1 MTREEVKFSVV
12 VGTWNRLAQLQ
23 ACVTSI
29 FEQTRTPVR
38 VYVTDAGSTDGTIEY
53 LKSVESDQLFP
64 IFVGTRL
71 GQARA
76 YNKIFA
82 IIDTPYVC
90 WLSDDNVIVNRGL
103 DIAIEVLEQKPS
115 IGMVGLKVKDVA
127 GPFVKAPY
135 IGGISSIGILNV
147 NQGVLRTA
155 VLKKVGGFSET
166 FRDYGID
173 PDLTAKV
180 LFSGHQIAYTR
191 MIAVHHQRNWSQD
204 RTSIE
209 YSRQMEKQKI
219 YQELYKQKYSAVV
232 RGSLS
237 WKGKKALWRLMQYM
251 SIQLRT
257 ANSSQTFLGMISRDW
272 HNIFMGRY
280 ISLLDPWHC
289 HGKSYYLLQSYP
301 LRQQHNALPT
311 DPLWS
316 DRLKNS
322 DSTLS
327 DSCPSHER

>member
-1 MTREEVKFSVV
+1 MTREEIIFSVV

-53 LKSVESDQLFP
+53 LKSIESDRLFP

-76 YNKIFA
+76 YNEIFA

-90 WLSDDNVIVNRGL
+90 WLSDDNVIVNQGL
-103 DIAIEVLEQKPS
+103 DLAVDVLEQNPR

-127 GPFVKAPY
+127 GPFVEAPY

-147 NQGVLRTA
+147 NQGFLRTA

-191 MIAVHHQRNWSQD
+191 KIAVYHQRNWSTD

-219 YQELYKQKYSAVV
+219 YQELYKQKYSSVV
-232 RGSLS
+232 RGSMG
-237 WKGKKALWRLMQYM
+237 WKVKKQLWRFMQYI
-251 SIQLRT
+251 STRLRS
-257 ANSSQTFLGMISRDW
+257 AKSSQTLLGLLPRDW

-289 HGKSYYLLQSYP
+289 HGKSYYLLQSHP
-301 LRQQHNALPT
+301 LRQHQNALPQ

-316 DRLKNS
+316 DHLQNS
-322 DSTLS
+322 DSSPS
-327 DSCPSHER
+327 DSWASHER

>member
-1 MTREEVKFSVV
+1 MTRDKIKFSVV

-53 LKSVESDQLFP
+53 LKSIESDRLFP

-76 YNKIFA
+76 YNEIFA

-90 WLSDDNVIVNRGL
+90 WLSDDNIIVNRGL
-103 DIAIEVLEQKPS
+103 DIAVDVLEQKPS

-127 GPFVKAPY
+127 GPFVEAPY

-191 MIAVHHQRNWSQD
+191 MIAVHHQRNWSPD

-219 YQELYKQKYSAVV
+219 YQELYKQKYSSVV

-237 WKGKKALWRLMQYM
+237 WMGKKALWRFMQYI
-251 SIQLRT
+251 SIQLRS
-257 ANSSQTFLGMISRDW
+257 ANSSQMLLGMISRDW

-289 HGKSYYLLQSYP
+289 HGKAYYLLQSYP
-301 LRQQHNALPT
+301 LRQHKNALP
-311 DPLWS
+311 S
-316 DRLKNS
+316 DSLGSVRLQNA

-327 DSCPSHER
+327 DSCTTHES

>member
-1 MTREEVKFSVV
+1 MTRNEVKFSIV
-12 VGTWNRLAQLQ
+12 VGTWNRLEQLQ

-53 LKSVESDQLFP
+53 LKSMESDRLFP

-76 YNKIFA
+76 YNEIFA

-90 WLSDDNVIVNRGL
+90 WLSDDNVIVNQGL
-103 DIAIEVLEQKPS
+103 DIAVDVLEEEPN

-135 IGGISSIGILNV
+135 IGGISCIGILNV

-180 LFSGHQIAYTR
+180 LFSGQQIVYTR
-191 MIAVHHQRNWSQD
+191 MIAVHHQRNWSND

-219 YQELYKQKYSAVV
+219 YQELYKQKYSSVV
-232 RGSLS
+232 RGSLG
-237 WKGKKALWRLMQYM
+237 WKVKKQLWRFMQYI
-251 SIQLRT
+251 SIQLRST
-257 ANSSQTFLGMISRDW
+257 NSSQTLLGMISRDW

-289 HGKSYYLLQSYP
+289 YGKAYYLLQSNP
-301 LRQQHNALPT
+301 LCQHQNSLPP
-311 DPLWS
+311 DPQWS
-316 DRLKNS
+316 DHLQNS
-322 DSTLS
+322 ESTLS
-327 DSCPSHER
+327 DSCTSHEK